1 MSNSITAKTSGS
13 AVSAQ
18 VSQTRSVASPR
29 ILPVFPQ
36 YNSPLDVTLTI
47 PSFVVHSVEQAVSPA
62 LAAQSYQTNPVKVE
76 SNNSEVSELGPRS
89 GKF

>member
-1 MSNSITAKTSGS
+1 MSNSITWKTG
-13 AVSAQ
+13 VSAAPAQ
-18 VSQTRSVASPR
+18 PSQTRNVASPR
-29 ILPVFPQ
+29 ISVFPQ

-47 PSFVVHSVEQAVSPA
+47 PSFVVHSVEQVVSPA
-62 LAAQSYQTNPVKVE
+62 LAAQSYQTNPIKVE